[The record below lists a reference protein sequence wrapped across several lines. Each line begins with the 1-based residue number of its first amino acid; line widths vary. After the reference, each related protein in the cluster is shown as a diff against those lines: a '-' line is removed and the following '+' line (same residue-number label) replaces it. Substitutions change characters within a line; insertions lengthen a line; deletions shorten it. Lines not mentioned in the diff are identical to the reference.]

1 MKLLYMSIPIILLL
15 SIQQITCLTYD
26 TANENIFDITTIAI
40 PAGNTY
46 DVVDYGGNDFNMIP
60 SNYFSN
66 LSSIITLKLGSNNI
80 SEIQDSALSGI
91 PTTRRLYLESNRLQ
105 ELRPAMFL
113 NLTSLEEL
121 YLWCVQNIPSAIPR
135 TCCNRVISTPC
146 FVTGPLAL
154 IINTDYVRLNMDML
168 ITF

>member
-1 MKLLYMSIPIILLL
+1 MILLYISLHILFFVR
-15 SIQQITCLTYD
+15 QITCLTYD
-26 TANENIFDITTIAI
+26 RANENIFDITTIAI

-46 DVVDYGGNDFNMIP
+46 DVVDYEGNDFNMIP

-121 YLWCVQNIPSAIPR
+121 YLWCVQNIPSKIPR
-135 TCCNRVISTPC
+135 ACCNGVISRPC
-146 FVTGPLAL
+146 FITGPAAL